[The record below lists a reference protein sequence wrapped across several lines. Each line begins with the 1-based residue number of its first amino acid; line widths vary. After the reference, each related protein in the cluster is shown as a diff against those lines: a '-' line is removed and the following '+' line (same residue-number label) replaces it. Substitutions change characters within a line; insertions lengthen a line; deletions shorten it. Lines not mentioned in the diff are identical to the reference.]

1 MKLVARAVSGVQPVV
16 FKGLH
21 EVPLDVADVLSV
33 SVVLSALANVDNNEE
48 ALSTDIRSSSFIVL
62 RCINFGISHYFIDI
76 SQGDKGKFD
85 KY

>member
-1 MKLVARAVSGVQPVV
+1 MNRDLQKYDQYLPSC
-16 FKGLH
+16 L
-21 EVPLDVADVLSV
+21 LYT
-33 SVVLSALANVDNNEE
+33 SALANVDNNEE